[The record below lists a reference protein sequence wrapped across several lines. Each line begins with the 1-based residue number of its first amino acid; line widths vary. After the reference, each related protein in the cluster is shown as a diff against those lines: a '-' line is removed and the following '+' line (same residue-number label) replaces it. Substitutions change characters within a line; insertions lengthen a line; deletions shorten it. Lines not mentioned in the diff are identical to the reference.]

1 MVLCNN
7 SVDEKRKA
15 GKNLIKIHLGVAPS
29 DEHVMRYVSIYTSL
43 YIRYVVM
50 LNYMTSSDWLLIIFL
65 LFLNYSK
72 FSKNVKPEFNRRGMP
87 GSKKLIFNAFLVY
100 FWLNHVAG
108 EEMNDAASDELL
120 SVRSLRNWVSKT
132 VYFSNKKY

>member
-1 MVLCNN
+1 MEV
-7 SVDEKRKA
+7 E
-15 GKNLIKIHLGVAPS
+15 II
-29 DEHVMRYVSIYTSL
+29 
-43 YIRYVVM
+43 
-50 LNYMTSSDWLLIIFL
+50 LIIFL

-132 VYFSNKKY
+132 FYFSNKKYLLL

>member
-1 MVLCNN
+1 
-7 SVDEKRKA
+7 
-15 GKNLIKIHLGVAPS
+15 
-29 DEHVMRYVSIYTSL
+29 
-43 YIRYVVM
+43 
-50 LNYMTSSDWLLIIFL
+50 MTSSDWLLIIFL

-120 SVRSLRNWVSKT
+120 SVRSLRNWVSRT
-132 VYFSNKKY
+132 VYFSNRKY

>member
-1 MVLCNN
+1 MKKEKLERIWSKYILGSRPVMNTLCGMYLFTLRCTLN
-7 SVDEKRKA
+7 
-15 GKNLIKIHLGVAPS
+15 
-29 DEHVMRYVSIYTSL
+29 ML
-43 YIRYVVM
+43 Y
-50 LNYMTSSDWLLIIFL
+50 NYMTSSDWLLIIFL

-132 VYFSNKKY
+132 VYFSNKKYWIWLMI